1 MKTLKIKDN
10 QQKKEDQDLS
20 FRIFDLTS
28 ENLNAYTVPHK
39 KDHFCLFVIEEGTM
53 QVSIEDKIHK
63 LKAGKIAVIFPEQ
76 VSLVSSISVD
86 LKGKIILFEEILFC
100 SDILKNELS
109 TYNVHLSTQLN
120 CIILS
125 AIDFQ
130 HSIGMINSIQDIYQ
144 YPSLVKK
151 EQARFYIKILLLG
164 LIESVHGLH
173 PVLYQETVDKP
184 IYIKYKK
191 LLNIHYKQHRAVQ
204 YYAEQLMVSS
214 KKLNSITKRHCG
226 KTAIET
232 IHHRILMEIKRQ
244 LTFSDLSH
252 KEIAFDLGFNSP
264 SALNKLVRSKLKET
278 PTQLQQEL
286 SQMYNG

>member
-1 MKTLKIKDN
+1 M
-10 QQKKEDQDLS
+10 
-20 FRIFDLTS
+20 
-28 ENLNAYTVPHK
+28 
-39 KDHFCLFVIEEGTM
+39 IEEGTV

-76 VSLVSSISVD
+76 VSLVSTISID

-130 HSIGMINSIQDIYQ
+130 YSIGMINTIQDIYQ
-144 YPSLVKK
+144 YPSLVK

-191 LLNIHYKQHRAVQ
+191 LLNIHYKQHRTVQ

-214 KKLNSITKRHCG
+214 KSLIQSPN
-226 KTAIET
+226 AIVE
-232 IHHRILMEIKRQ
+232 K
-244 LTFSDLSH
+244 
-252 KEIAFDLGFNSP
+252 
-264 SALNKLVRSKLKET
+264 
-278 PTQLQQEL
+278 QQ
-286 SQMYNG
+286 